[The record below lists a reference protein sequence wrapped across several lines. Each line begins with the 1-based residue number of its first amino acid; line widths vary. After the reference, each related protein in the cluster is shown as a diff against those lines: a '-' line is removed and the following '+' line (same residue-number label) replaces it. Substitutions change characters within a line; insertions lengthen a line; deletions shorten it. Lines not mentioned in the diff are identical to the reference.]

1 MDKFLSSEH
10 VPREVG
16 EALRHYVERE
26 EAVEVS
32 ADRLADA
39 GCRGYRDYKKA
50 EGDQN
55 LKWKRGGYR
64 TLFDFLLVNSYAEFS
79 RKSLFL
85 NTKY

>member
-10 VPREVG
+10 VTQDLG

-26 EAVEVS
+26 ETVEVS
-32 ADRLADA
+32 ADRLADV
-39 GCRGYRDYKKA
+39 GGRGYREYKKA

-64 TLFDFLLVNSYAEFS
+64 TLFDFLLVNSSAEF
-79 RKSLFL
+79 L
-85 NTKY
+85 